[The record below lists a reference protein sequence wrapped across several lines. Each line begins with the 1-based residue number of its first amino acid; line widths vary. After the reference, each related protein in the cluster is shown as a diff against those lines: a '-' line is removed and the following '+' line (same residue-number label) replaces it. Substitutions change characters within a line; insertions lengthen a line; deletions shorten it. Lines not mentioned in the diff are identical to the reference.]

1 MQNIF
6 NKFIVNLKNYLTLIL
21 FDPLTLN
28 IKSSIKTSIFFNF
41 KGFLIK
47 YNSF

>member
-21 FDPLTLN
+21 FDLLTLN

-41 KGFLIK
+41 QRFFDKI
-47 YNSF
+47 